1 MAKKLKNEALL
12 LKEAIRIGMIYAEK
26 RKVVNF
32 DPNDS
37 QDEKIEYIY
46 RLLVHDKQL
55 QPLAKADLT
64 LVKMKHKIVMW
75 LYKQLPDTHTLK

>member
-1 MAKKLKNEALL
+1 MAKKLKNEAKL
-12 LKEAIRIGMIYAEK
+12 LKEAIRIGMLYAEK
-26 RKVVNF
+26 RGVVNF

-55 QPLAKADLT
+55 QPLAKTDLE
-64 LVKMKHKIVMW
+64 LAKMKHKIVMW
-75 LYKQLPDTHTLK
+75 LYKQLPDTHALK